1 LGCRVSY
8 LGVNFRLAKLSAQS
22 LFVFSIYLFILGLIL
37 LVIPNVLLN
46 LFSLPETN
54 EVWIRVVGML
64 VLLLGFY
71 DFQASKNG
79 MIKFFQWSVYARA
92 VVPIFFIVFVLLDFA
107 PPILILFG
115 VIDAVAALWTHLSLR
130 SEKQVQELGGL
141 R

>member
-1 LGCRVSY
+1 MS
-8 LGVNFRLAKLSAQS
+8 KSAQS

-115 VIDAVAALWTHLSLR
+115 VIDGVAALWTHLSLR
-130 SEKQVQELGGL
+130 SEYQVQEIGGL
-141 R
+141 S

>member
-1 LGCRVSY
+1 MS
-8 LGVNFRLAKLSAQS
+8 KSAQS

>member
-1 LGCRVSY
+1 MS
-8 LGVNFRLAKLSAQS
+8 KSAQS

-79 MIKFFQWSVYARA
+79 MIKFFQWTVYARA

-115 VIDAVAALWTHLSLR
+115 VIDGVAALWTHLSLR
-130 SEKQVQELGGL
+130 SENQVQEIGGL
-141 R
+141 S